1 MKLLSCL
8 NNTSYRPNKVLCVS
22 KLSSLEFIKS
32 RYPNLN
38 EDRSNIVKNEMSR
51 EKCRKSS
58 YRPWI
63 ADCMRTEAG
72 VGSEETWHQF
82 PYHEK
87 VEQ

>member
-38 EDRSNIVKNEMSR
+38 EDQILSKM
-51 EKCRKSS
+51 KCQGRN
-58 YRPWI
+58 
-63 ADCMRTEAG
+63 
-72 VGSEETWHQF
+72 V
-82 PYHEK
+82 EK
-87 VEQ
+87 VLTDHELQIACEQKLASVLKKLDISFRITKK